1 MLDSLMRLLKR
12 PPAFGRFGRAE
23 IAAAALLAEAARTD
37 AAILEDQ
44 RAGLTYLIR
53 TRFMLSAPAA
63 DALVAVAER
72 EPVEAYVPG
81 TFADIVRELLDFEE
95 LHKIVRLIWR
105 SLLADK
111 AMARLDPGVMARLVE
126 AIGLPA
132 NEADSARVEAKA
144 AM

>member
-1 MLDSLMRLLKR
+1 MLDSLLRLLKR

-23 IAAAALLAEAARTD
+23 IAAAALLAEAVRTD

-44 RAGLTYLIR
+44 KDGLTYLIR

-63 DALVAVAER
+63 DALIAVAER
-72 EPVEAYVPG
+72 EEVVAYVPG
-81 TFADIVRELLDFEE
+81 TFAELVRQLFDYEE
-95 LHKIVRLIWR
+95 RHKIVRLIWR

-111 AMARLDPGVMARLVE
+111 KMAKLDPGVMARLVE
-126 AIGLPA
+126 GIGLPA
-132 NEADSARVEAKA
+132 NEADAARSEAKA